1 MDLGIPSAGRKE
13 KAMKILFAGDE
24 HPYSAYALDEVVRLA
39 LNTWADVTLLAASP
53 ALAANGSEW
62 APALP
67 LTHPLIQ
74 ALKRYREIFLRGA
87 GEDDS
92 PYARRN
98 WQHEW
103 VPLKS
108 GRWEELLVCRGV
120 KKDVRICIRSGD
132 AAQETV
138 AEAREEESD
147 LIVLGCQKGDTC
159 SWESGPQVPQKV
171 VNDAACSVLL
181 VKEQQP
187 INRILACLDQSY
199 ISQDSLEMI
208 NQMATIHKAQVE
220 LIGLSQT
227 GDMKKDVYRRLIEIG
242 DYYEERQIKIVTRL
256 TEVADF
262 EGLLATEV
270 KHDLLAL
277 WLGKKSLLDRFFPR
291 DWIGRF
297 VGKCQSSVLVMR

>member
-1 MDLGIPSAGRKE
+1 
-13 KAMKILFAGDE
+13 MKILFVGDE

-53 ALAANGSEW
+53 AMTARGSEG
-62 APALP
+62 APTPP

-74 ALKRYREIFLRGA
+74 ALRRYREIFLRGA
-87 GEDDS
+87 GGEDS

-98 WQHEW
+98 WEHEW
-103 VPLKS
+103 IPLQD

-120 KKDVRICIRSGD
+120 KKDVRVCVRGGD

-138 AEAREEESD
+138 AAAKEAESD
-147 LIVLGCQKGDTC
+147 LIVLGCHKGDSC
-159 SWESGPQVPQKV
+159 SWKDGPEVPQKV

-187 INRILACLDQSY
+187 VNRILACLDQSY

-242 DYYEERQIKIVTRL
+242 DYYEERQIKITTRL

-262 EGLLATEV
+262 EGLLAAEA
-270 KHDLLAL
+270 KQDLLAL
-277 WLGKKSLLDRFFPR
+277 WLGRKSLLDRFFPR

-297 VGKCQSSVLVMR
+297 VGECQSSVLVMR